1 MWAGPKMSWLSLW
14 SKQIQE
20 FLGSTWG
27 RLFPH
32 SSSPTWCS
40 NHQVWGSLNPHGFW
54 ANCYIC
60 IFLCICFFIQPY
72 FPNSKCR
79 EVVQKNN
86 AQNAA
91 LMKKDLGKKMTQN
104 CSSPLLESL
113 KSVIHGGYHELSW
126 FHWEIHGDF
135 TPNGPFFC
143 TDKKIIPSGNLT

>member
-1 MWAGPKMSWLSLW
+1 MWAGPKMW

-27 RLFPH
+27 RLF
-32 SSSPTWCS
+32 SPQLKS
-40 NHQVWGSLNPHGFW
+40 NMVFKSPSLRKSQSPWFLGKLL
-54 ANCYIC
+54 YRC